1 MARMTG
7 DAAHPDSLPPGMTV
21 WQHCLGTGVAPNP
34 FYYNSFNPTV
44 CEVLARPPRRILEL
58 GCSAGKLGELIREK
72 YPETHHT
79 GIEMNAEAAAL
90 ARSRLTHVIE
100 ARLEDIDFAAE
111 GIAPGSIDT
120 FIAADVLEHLY
131 DPWRALVRVRPLLTQ
146 DAQVALSLPN
156 VRNLMIVGQLHN
168 EGTWHYTTSGLLD
181 ITHIRFFALRDI
193 FRMLDET
200 GFRVVNVKSNI
211 DARYGDLYAANKGR
225 PSVSLQVGRVKLEN
239 LTEAELL
246 EYCTLQFIVLALP
259 KAEPANDPSAA

>member
-1 MARMTG
+1 
-7 DAAHPDSLPPGMTV
+7 
-21 WQHCLGTGVAPNP
+21 
-34 FYYNSFNPTV
+34 
-44 CEVLARPPRRILEL
+44 
-58 GCSAGKLGELIREK
+58 
-72 YPETHHT
+72 
-79 GIEMNAEAAAL
+79 
-90 ARSRLTHVIE
+90 
-100 ARLEDIDFAAE
+100 
-111 GIAPGSIDT
+111 
-120 FIAADVLEHLY
+120 
-131 DPWRALVRVRPLLTQ
+131 VRPLLTQ